1 MQAEAPLFS
10 KCGHVGPY
18 SQLLPFRAGR
28 GGGMKR
34 MALERDRQ
42 GLSRGFL
49 ESKLSRM
56 QGRSTL
62 PASAQGVGVQGPGPA
77 SWPGLFLAQ
86 AAWQR
91 QQCMRVCERVCVSG
105 RVSGCV
111 ERGTVRP
118 WSLLPPI
125 YQILVHHSLVS
136 LFLCSL
142 SICLDSPIPKEYSF
156 PTRSFINF
164 PTWKNSVT
172 SWDGR
177 ERASFLWLQL
187 FGRMR
192 SGCEGKGLAHTLSL

>member
-10 KCGHVGPY
+10 KCVHVGPY
-18 SQLLPFRAGR
+18 SQLLPFGAGR

-49 ESKLSRM
+49 ESTLSRM

-91 QQCMRVCERVCVSG
+91 QQCMRVCEQVCVSG

-111 ERGTVRP
+111 ERGTAHGHYYHP
-118 WSLLPPI
+118 FTK
-125 YQILVHHSLVS
+125 Y
-136 LFLCSL
+136 LFTTHCSISFCVLC
-142 SICLDSPIPKEYSF
+142 PF
-156 PTRSFINF
+156 
-164 PTWKNSVT
+164 
-172 SWDGR
+172 
-177 ERASFLWLQL
+177 A
-187 FGRMR
+187 
-192 SGCEGKGLAHTLSL
+192 